1 MLPCALP
8 AVRWMRT
15 FFLKSVEARTSA
27 SVCCTC
33 NAAPPH
39 KACFHFIYITAGSPM
54 LRWRWQT
61 CSSRWTRSRPRST
74 LHLRPAQYSR
84 HGPQF
89 ASSYVFV
96 KRFLADAG
104 SRVQLFCSNLSQLLL
119 DTVPALVLPRHPVIH
134 DCVSCACDV
143 TCSSLA
149 HLSDAPRPLRA
160 VRDSSAGVRS
170 LLLAQPPQSCPGPV
184 IRGRHCQVRSNACA

>member
-1 MLPCALP
+1 
-8 AVRWMRT
+8 
-15 FFLKSVEARTSA
+15 
-27 SVCCTC
+27 
-33 NAAPPH
+33 
-39 KACFHFIYITAGSPM
+39 M

-119 DTVPALVLPRHPVIH
+119 DTVPALVLLPPPPPCPLWCCPV
-134 DCVSCACDV
+134 
-143 TCSSLA
+143 T
-149 HLSDAPRPLRA
+149 
-160 VRDSSAGVRS
+160 
-170 LLLAQPPQSCPGPV
+170 QSFM
-184 IRGRHCQVRSNACA
+184 IA